1 MGLATTTSRIL
12 GLVRDSLSAS
22 LFGAGAVS
30 DAFWVAFRI
39 PNTLRDLLA
48 EGALSSAFIP
58 AFAQARQ
65 KGGDAAAWRL
75 TASMVNALLMVMGA
89 VVLLGMAFSPLLI
102 TVLAPGLAA
111 HPEQFSLTVKLN
123 RLLFPFIA
131 CMAFGALFTGVLN
144 ARRHFLLPALAPA
157 ITNLGMIAAGLF
169 LCPRLGP
176 LAEVQ
181 VFGWALGA
189 LAGGLLQF
197 TVHVPPVL
205 QAGFRFHWSWPFA
218 DPEVRGIFRTMIP
231 AVFALSITQ
240 INLLVNQGLASHLP
254 HGSITYLL
262 YGNRLMQFPLGIFGV
277 AIATAVLPSLSDDV
291 AAKRMDDFK
300 KTLAFGM
307 RLTLFITVPAVAGLM
322 VLAEPINQLLFRW
335 GRFSAADAHAVAM
348 TSLCYAAMV
357 VSASLVKLFVPAF
370 YALGE
375 ASRPV
380 RIGLWTVALNLA
392 FNLLFMTLFPEPLR
406 YLGIAVST
414 TLVSLCYAAA
424 LFWSLRRR
432 VGRLGAGPVVR
443 DAAKCCLAA
452 AGMAAVVAGAMTLW
466 DHALAGTGAPAR
478 ALLAAEVAALLA
490 AGVGSYFL
498 FTKMLGLKEWE
509 EWFAVRKNGPAKTT
523 KG

>member
-1 MGLATTTSRIL
+1 MGMATTTSRIL

-65 KGGDAAAWRL
+65 KGGDEAAWRL
-75 TASMVNALLMVMGA
+75 TAAMVNALLMVMGA

-111 HPEQFSLTVKLN
+111 HPGQFALTVKLN

-144 ARRHFLLPALAPA
+144 ARRHFLVPALAPA
-157 ITNLGMIAAGLF
+157 ITNLGMIAAGIF

-176 LAEVQ
+176 MAETQ

-189 LAGGLLQF
+189 LAGGMLQF

-205 QAGFRFHWSWPFA
+205 SAGFKFTWNWPFSN
-218 DPEVRGIFRTMIP
+218 PEVRKVFRTMLP
-231 AVFALSITQ
+231 AIFALSITQ
-240 INLLVNQGLASHLP
+240 INLLVNQGLASVLP
-254 HGSITYLL
+254 HGAITYLT

-291 AAKRMDDFK
+291 AASRMDDFK
-300 KTLAFGM
+300 RTLTFGM

-322 VLAEPINQLLFRW
+322 VLAEPINQLLFQW
-335 GRFSAADAHAVAM
+335 GRFTAADAHAVAM

-357 VSASLVKLFVPAF
+357 VPASLVKLFVPAF

-375 ASRPV
+375 SSRPV
-380 RIGLWTVALNLA
+380 RIGCWTVALNLA
-392 FNLLFMTLFPEPLR
+392 FNLGFMAALPEPQR
-406 YLGIAVST
+406 YLGIAAST
-414 TLVSLCYAAA
+414 TLVSLCYAAS
-424 LFWSLRRR
+424 LFWALRNR
-432 VGRLGAGPVVR
+432 VGRLGAGPVIR

-452 AGMAAVVAGAMTLW
+452 AAMAAVVAGGMALW
-466 DHALAGTGAPAR
+466 VRSFPGAGTRPALAAQ
-478 ALLAAEVAALLA
+478 VAVLLA

-498 FTKMLGLKEWE
+498 FTKWLGLTEWQ
-509 EWFAVRKNGPAKTT
+509 EWFAARENGPANTR